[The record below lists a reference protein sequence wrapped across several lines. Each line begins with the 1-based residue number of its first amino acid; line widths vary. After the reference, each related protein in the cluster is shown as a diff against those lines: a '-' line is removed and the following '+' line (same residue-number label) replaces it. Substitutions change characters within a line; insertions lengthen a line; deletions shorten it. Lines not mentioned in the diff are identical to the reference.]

1 MILHGLDRTAAR
13 DKRGDEEIKN
23 GFHGPNVHD
32 RLAKREQIQP
42 A

>member
-13 DKRGDEEIKN
+13 NKRGDEEIKN
-23 GFHGPNVHD
+23 GFHVPNVPDH
-32 RLAKREQIQP
+32 LAKREQIQP

>member
-23 GFHGPNVHD
+23 GFHGTNVPD